1 MTPSSATHGPQF
13 EYGKGAG
20 RRCSMSPAKLTSM
33 KPAVSQVSR
42 STKTRLRFLRRL
54 LLLAIFLV
62 VAALALSQ
70 FTELKRLATGILAS
84 TAVLGLIVGFA
95 AQHTIANMVAGVQ
108 LAVSQPFRIGDRI
121 GFEETE
127 GRVTDITLSYTYVD
141 PGDGS
146 KVVIPNQLLVEGV
159 VHNHSTDDTQ
169 A

>member
-1 MTPSSATHGPQF
+1 MGRRGATPSA
-13 EYGKGAG
+13 
-20 RRCSMSPAKLTSM
+20 AKLASM
-33 KPAVSQVSR
+33 TPAVSQVSR
-42 STKTRLRFLRRL
+42 STRTRLRLLRRL
-54 LLLAIFLV
+54 LFLAVFLV
-62 VAALALSQ
+62 LAAIALSQ

-95 AQHTIANMVAGVQ
+95 AQHTIANMVAGIQ

-121 GFEETE
+121 GFEETA

-146 KVVIPNQLLVEGV
+146 SVVIPNQLLVEGV
-159 VHNHSTDDTQ
+159 VHNHSTEDTQ

>member
-1 MTPSSATHGPQF
+1 M
-13 EYGKGAG
+13 
-20 RRCSMSPAKLTSM
+20 
-33 KPAVSQVSR
+33 
-42 STKTRLRFLRRL
+42 RRL

-62 VAALALSQ
+62 VVALALSQ

-121 GFEETE
+121 GFEGTE

-146 KVVIPNQLLVEGV
+146 AVVIPNQLLVEGI